1 MKTLG
6 IILIVVGFAMFFIPG
21 ISFKTEKNIV
31 DMGPVQINS
40 TEKHNLDWPDYA
52 GGIAIVAGVIILIT
66 NRKK

>member
-1 MKTLG
+1 
-6 IILIVVGFAMFFIPG
+6 MFFIPG

-52 GGIAIVAGVIILIT
+52 GGIAIVAGVITLIS

>member
-1 MKTLG
+1 MKILG
-6 IILIVVGFAMFFIPG
+6 TVLIIVGIAMFFIPG

-31 DMGPVQINS
+31 DMGPIQINS

-52 GGIAIVAGVIILIT
+52 GGIAIVAGLILLIS